1 MSKIIQQM
9 NSQAGTESQN
19 FRGAFQCLQ
28 QNLAW
33 WLCWRDWMGFP
44 RQPCPQLTPSA
55 WETAAGLWG
64 WVQFGC
70 LRVAVCVGW
79 FLGLERRVPG
89 TRPGERSRLSVA
101 TAGAES
107 HLRRHLV
114 RLEIQLV
121 SAFRQNWDSEG
132 ESESGMGVG
141 RSPFIHCSPR
151 LLLWEGVLPPSR
163 MLKQG
168 CPGGLGA
175 LWKPYPLLTKG
186 DAGQS
191 EAGPFVGIGRL
202 CLKRAHFPGAARKM
216 VS

>member
-1 MSKIIQQM
+1 MPAAEPGMVSVLERLDGV
-9 NSQAGTESQN
+9 SQAALST
-19 FRGAFQCLQ
+19 ADPQCLG
-28 QNLAW
+28 NGSW
-33 WLCWRDWMGFP
+33 TR
-44 RQPCPQLTPSA
+44 
-55 WETAAGLWG
+55 G

-70 LRVAVCVGW
+70 LRVAACVGW
-79 FLGLERRVPG
+79 FLGLERRALPG
-89 TRPGERSRLSVA
+89 TRPGEHPWLSVA

-107 HLRRHLV
+107 RVRGHLV

-175 LWKPYPLLTKG
+175 LWKPYPLL
-186 DAGQS
+186 
-191 EAGPFVGIGRL
+191 
-202 CLKRAHFPGAARKM
+202 AHQG
-216 VS
+216 